1 MTNTRLGL
9 QHLFFLLP
17 LALLGQPRYTIQTVA
32 GTGKLSLPPDGVTSS
47 ELRLVQP
54 TAVSSDGA
62 GSLYILDLY
71 LQAVLKIGPDGVVTR
86 FAGTGE
92 DGFSGDNGPAT
103 EARFRNPTAILATA
117 SGDLYV
123 SDASNGRIRKVAAD
137 GTITTIAGS
146 GALARSGDGG
156 PAKSAAIGN
165 PRGLV
170 LDSEGNLYF
179 SDTFNHVVRRISA
192 YDQVITTV
200 AGNGQL
206 GFAGDNGPATS
217 ARLQTPL
224 GLAIDAAGNLFIA
237 DSQNHRIRR
246 VDAASGVITTFA
258 GSGQT
263 GFSGDNGPAINAWLF
278 APSDVLIDP
287 DTQNLL
293 IADTSN
299 GRVRRVA
306 ASTGLITTIAGGGT
320 NGSTDEGPAIR
331 ASLGALNGLTIDGDH
346 KLITAETSNKR
357 LRSIHL
363 ESGTIRLAAGI
374 PWTES
379 PGDGLPA
386 TDGGILLVPV
396 GVGVDANGQV
406 FVADQLDHRIRVIDP
421 ASGAITTLAGNGT
434 ATSTG
439 DGGAAVSAGVAQPSG
454 IAVDSLGHVYVS
466 TPTRIRR
473 IRPLAEGGGIT
484 TYAGSATTGFA
495 GDEGPANAARI
506 SFPQGMA
513 FDAEDNL
520 YIADTS
526 NHRIRKVIRATGV
539 ITTVAGNGT
548 AAFAGDNG
556 PALRASL
563 SSPRGIAVD
572 TSGNLYIADSN
583 NHRVR
588 KVDATTG
595 VITTIAGTGVLGA
608 GPDGV
613 AATESRLNTPVGI
626 VLDAAGNILIGHGG
640 SGQVRRVNG
649 ATGVI
654 STIAGTPTLGFLGD
668 GGPANQARLN
678 FPAQMVMGSDGR
690 VYLADRMNYR
700 VRVLIPEPEE

>member
-1 MTNTRLGL
+1 MTNIGIGL
-9 QHLFFLLP
+9 RHLSLLLP
-17 LALLGQPRYTIQTVA
+17 LALLGQTRYNIQTIA
-32 GTGKLSLPPDGVTSS
+32 GTGKLPVPPDGITSS

-92 DGFSGDNGPAT
+92 DGFSGDDGPAT
-103 EARFRNPTAILATA
+103 EARFRNPTAILATP
-117 SGDLYV
+117 SGELYV
-123 SDASNGRIRKVAAD
+123 SDSSNGRIRKVAAD
-137 GTITTIAGS
+137 GTITTIAGT

-179 SDTFNHVVRRISA
+179 SDSFNHVVRRIA
-192 YDQVITTV
+192 AADQVITTV
-200 AGNGQL
+200 AGSGQL
-206 GFAGDNGPATS
+206 GFAGDGGAATS

-224 GLAIDAAGNLFIA
+224 GLAIDATGNLFIA
-237 DSQNHRIRR
+237 DSQNQRIRR
-246 VDAASGVITTFA
+246 VDAATGVITTFA

-263 GFSGDNGPAINAWLF
+263 GFNGDNGPAANAWLF

-287 DTQNLL
+287 DTQDLY

-299 GRVRRVA
+299 GRLRKVGAGAGV
-306 ASTGLITTIAGGGT
+306 ITTIAGGGP

-331 ASLGALNGLTIDGDH
+331 ASLGALNGLTMDGNH
-346 KLITAETSNKR
+346 NLITAEVSNKR
-357 LRSIHL
+357 LRSIHI
-363 ESGTIRLAAGI
+363 ESGTIRLIAGI

-386 TDGGILLVPV
+386 ADGGILLVPV
-396 GVGVDANGQV
+396 GVGVDASGQV
-406 FVADQLDHRIRVIDP
+406 FIADQLDHRVRAVDP
-421 ASGAITTLAGNGT
+421 ATGVISTLAGNGT
-434 ATSTG
+434 PTSAG
-439 DGGAAVSAGVAQPSG
+439 DGGAAVAAGVAQPSG

-526 NHRIRKVIRATGV
+526 NHRIRKISRSTGI
-539 ITTVAGNGT
+539 ITTIAGNGT

-563 SSPRGIAVD
+563 SSPRGVAVD
-572 TSGNLYIADSN
+572 TSGNVYIADSN
-583 NHRVR
+583 NHRIR
-588 KVDATTG
+588 KVDITTG
-595 VITTIAGTGVLGA
+595 IITTIAGAGVLGA
-608 GPDGV
+608 GPDAV

-626 VLDAAGNILIGHGG
+626 VVDASGNILIGHGG
-640 SGQVRRVNG
+640 SGQIRRIDG
-649 ATGVI
+649 ETGII
-654 STIAGTPTLGFLGD
+654 STIAGTATLGFLGD
-668 GGPANQARLN
+668 GGPAIQARLN
-678 FPAQMVMGSDGR
+678 FPAQLVVGADGR
-690 VYLADRMNYR
+690 IYLADRMNYR
-700 VRVLIPEPEE
+700 VRVLTAEED